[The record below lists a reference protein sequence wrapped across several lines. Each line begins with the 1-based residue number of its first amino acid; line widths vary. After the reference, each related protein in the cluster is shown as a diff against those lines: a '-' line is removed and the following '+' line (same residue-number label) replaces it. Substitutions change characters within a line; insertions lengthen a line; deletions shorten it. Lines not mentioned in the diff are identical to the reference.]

1 MSELRWSVKPPFK
14 GLKPTLTVKS
24 ESRWDADEI
33 LFENLQHLHEIVA
46 ITIND
51 DEVLNESL
59 FPLART
65 GVITVNTAKSIP
77 TGKKIQVSVRRLAD
91 NANKLRGTKELEDI
105 QQPSLEHAKT
115 YLFYAHNP
123 WI

>member
-1 MSELRWSVKPPFK
+1 ML
-14 GLKPTLTVKS
+14 
-24 ESRWDADEI
+24 A
-33 LFENLQHLHEIVA
+33 
-46 ITIND
+46 
-51 DEVLNESL
+51 
-59 FPLART
+59 LART
-65 GVITVNTAKSIP
+65 GVITVNTAKSIQ

-105 QQPSLEHAKT
+105 QQPSLEHSKT

>member
-1 MSELRWSVKPPFK
+1 MKFCLRISN
-14 GLKPTLTVKS
+14 
-24 ESRWDADEI
+24 I
-33 LFENLQHLHEIVA
+33 HEIGA

-59 FPLART
+59 LALART
-65 GVITVNTAKSIP
+65 GVITVNTVKSIQ

-91 NANKLRGTKELEDI
+91 NANKLRGPKKLQDI
-105 QQPSLEHAKT
+105 QQPSLEHSKT